1 MHVTSRK
8 EWLEVCAEAALS
20 EDPERFHE
28 LINEINSILRRE
40 QQRLHALQTYN
51 FHALAPSDQD
61 PKQ

>member
-1 MHVTSRK
+1 MSP
-8 EWLEVCAEAALS
+8 AEKNGSKYVLKQQLS